1 MDTLGLVHILCRFTY
16 SHTISMDNIYTDN
29 TKQYCN
35 VHAATLR
42 FDEASVHFFFVSE
55 GQYVRYLG

>member
-1 MDTLGLVHILCRFTY
+1 
-16 SHTISMDNIYTDN
+16 MDNIYTDN